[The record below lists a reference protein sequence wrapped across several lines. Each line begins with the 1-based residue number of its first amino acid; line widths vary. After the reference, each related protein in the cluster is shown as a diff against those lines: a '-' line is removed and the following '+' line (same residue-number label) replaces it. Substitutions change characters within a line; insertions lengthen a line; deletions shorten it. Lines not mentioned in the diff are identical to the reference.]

1 MEGGRVEQ
9 PEDMVEQQPQAT
21 PQTFAPPLPASHP
34 EAMEQHEGVVKYEA
48 PPPPKPPPPPSPPS
62 TAEEGK
68 REEQREDET
77 TEYEA
82 PPPPPLPPPPKLS
95 MPGDGSLRGGHVE
108 DISTARLGF
117 SFCYPSV
124 ADKTLDG
131 DGGERVIRKRR
142 ARNIKGVGGR
152 ACVVGL
158 GDEVQRRCRRCSL
171 RSRPE
176 TLWDGGS
183 G

>member
-1 MEGGRVEQ
+1 MCIRDR
-9 PEDMVEQQPQAT
+9 PH
-21 PQTFAPPLPASHP
+21 TFAPPLPPTHP
-34 EAMEQHEGVVKYEA
+34 AEEMEQQDGVVEYEA

-131 DGGERVIRKRR
+131 DGGDRVIRRR
-142 ARNIKGVGGR
+142 RVRRMKGAGGR
-152 ACVVGL
+152 AGVIGL
-158 GDEVQRRCRRCSL
+158 ENEVQRRRGRCPL
-171 RSRPE
+171 
-176 TLWDGGS
+176 
-183 G
+183 